1 VNIKTILSKPLP
13 VIWYRLVQLVRLRI
27 YHKTNFWLKIETK
40 VSQKTKSS
48 KECCKQKSSLFADE
62 PYLYKDT
69 FSEGVQQYIK
79 SSADTILNG
88 NISIFDNPHHFD
100 YPFKWNKDW
109 RSGHVWKNNYFKTY
123 SFYEEN
129 KAKEYDVKFPWE
141 LSRLSFLIPISRAYL
156 MTGEAKYIDYI
167 HNVLFDWKQ
176 KNPIAH
182 SVNWYP
188 MEVSVRSL
196 NLVQLREL
204 LLLTPSSEKT
214 VDLLN
219 EILILHGI
227 FLWRNVEY
235 TDVRGNHY
243 SANLTALLL
252 LGTSFKGFYK
262 EAEKWQNYALSNIE
276 NEFHLQFI
284 DDGVNFEKS
293 IAYHRL
299 VVEFYLICFLVMQ
312 RLGLEIQPKTKQ
324 TFKNA
329 CFFIKDYT
337 KPNSLTPII
346 GDNDSASV
354 FQNDELPLND
364 HTNIVQ
370 LASLFLDSQDLNNTT
385 KIHCSSIELFGL
397 EKVKALNYNPTEGF
411 KVLSYPIGGFAVV
424 KDNSNYFITDVGE
437 VGMNGRGGHGHNDLF
452 AFELMLNGQDL
463 IVDAGCY
470 TYTGDLKLKNQM
482 KASAYHNV
490 LTIDDEEIAP
500 LIGNWGIANSALP
513 YDVTIKE
520 EHDEAK
526 ISGKHNGYKRLA
538 DAVRHERTFVLNKT
552 NFRLSCSDVISC
564 KSKHAISRHL
574 HFSEKVDL
582 AIIDNSVVAT
592 LNNNRYSITY
602 DKESQV
608 KVEEYYLSY
617 NYGHKTS
624 AKKLIFEAQVTKTG
638 KLYFAIEKLG
648 NNE

>member
-1 VNIKTILSKPLP
+1 MNIKTILSKPLP
-13 VIWYRLVQLVRLRI
+13 VVWYRLVQLVRLKF

-40 VSQKTKSS
+40 ISQKIKSS
-48 KECCKQKSSLFADE
+48 KECWKQKSLFFSE
-62 PYLYKDT
+62 EHNLYKDPQP
-69 FSEGVQQYIK
+69 EGIQQYIK
-79 SSADTILNG
+79 SGADTVLKG
-88 NISIFDNPHHFD
+88 NISIFDNPYHFE
-100 YPFKWNKDW
+100 YPFQWNTDW
-109 RSGHVWKNNYFKTY
+109 RSGHEWENNYFKTY

-129 KAKEYDVKFPWE
+129 KVIEYDVKFPWE

-156 MTGEAKYIDYI
+156 MTGEAKYLDYI
-167 HNVLFDWKQ
+167 HNVLADWKQ

-204 LLLTPSSEKT
+204 LLLAPSSEKT
-214 VDLLN
+214 IDLLN

-227 FLWRNVEY
+227 FLWRTIEY

-243 SANLTALLL
+243 TANLTALLL
-252 LGTSFKGFYK
+252 LGTSFKEFYK
-262 EAEKWQNYALSNIE
+262 EAKKWQNYALSKIE

-284 DDGVNFEKS
+284 SDGVNFEKS

-312 RLGLEIQPKTKQ
+312 RLSLEIQPKTMQ
-324 TFKNA
+324 TFENA

-337 KPNSLTPII
+337 KPNFSSPII

-354 FQNDELPLND
+354 FQNDGLPLND

-370 LASLFLDSQDLNNTT
+370 LTSLFLDDQDLNNTIKT
-385 KIHCSSIELFGL
+385 YCSSIELFGL
-397 EKVKALNYNPTEGF
+397 ERVKDLKYNTIDGV
-411 KVLSYPIGGFAVV
+411 KVLSYPLGGFAIV
-424 KDNSNYFITDVGE
+424 KDHSNYFITDVGE

-452 AFELMLNGQDL
+452 GFELMLNGHNF

-482 KASAYHNV
+482 KASVYHNV
-490 LTIDDEEIAP
+490 LTVDDKEIAP

-513 YDVTIKE
+513 YEVVVQE
-520 EHDEAK
+520 EQDEIK
-526 ISGKHNGYKRLA
+526 ISGKHGGYQRLS
-538 DAVRHERTFVLNKT
+538 DAVEHERTFLLNNTDFK
-552 NFRLSCSDVISC
+552 LSCLDTISC
-564 KSKHAISRHL
+564 KSKHTVSRHL

-582 AIIDNSVVAT
+582 TIIGDTVVAV
-592 LNNNRYSITY
+592 LGNDRYSIVC
-602 DKESQV
+602 DKESQPRIA
-608 KVEEYYLSY
+608 EYYLSY

-624 AKKLIFEAQVTKTG
+624 AKKLIFETQITETC
-638 KLYFAIEKLG
+638 KLHFAIEKLRD
-648 NNE
+648 NE